1 MKIFDDMKAKRA
13 IKGTARHFGESK
25 LQVRKDM
32 QEAIDEAWEISRT
45 DPAAKA
51 AWEEYFP
58 GGEKPTLEQFIAT
71 LGRRVKEQQ
80 ER

>member
-1 MKIFDDMKAKRA
+1 MKIRDRMKAKRA
-13 IKGTARHFGESK
+13 IKGTARHFGESF
-25 LQVRKDM
+25 LHVRKDM

-58 GGEKPTLEQFIAT
+58 GGKKPSLEQFIAT
-71 LGRRVKEQQ
+71 LGLRMKEEQQ
-80 ER
+80 R